1 MTRLDETVAALAGV
15 SPSGERAV
23 LVTLMRVAGSAYSG
37 PGAKLL
43 ILPDASVSGSLGASC
58 FEQDL
63 IGHARRVRAAGAPA
77 LVHYDLT
84 KDDDK
89 PWGLGMGCRGK
100 LDLLLEPVPAGEVPE
115 HLAFLTEAARDRQAA
130 AVATVYR
137 TGELP
142 PPLAARATVRADGRE
157 AGPLLDSLLG
167 TRVRAD
173 ARRVLAEG
181 RARLVGH
188 RLGRRAE
195 AGVVLLL
202 VEFVPPPIALV
213 VCAGGRDAE
222 PLERM
227 ASELGWQVTVMGRDK
242 VPTGLDDRTAAVV
255 MSHNYERD
263 LALLAAL
270 LPSPARYVG
279 ILGSRTRTRELLAEL
294 ARRGVRPT
302 RAQLARLH
310 GPVGLDI
317 GSETPAEVAL
327 SIVAEIQAVFAGR
340 PGGALRSRKGAIH
353 DRS

>member
-1 MTRLDETVAALAGV
+1 MTRLEETVAALARV
-15 SPSGERAV
+15 SPSGKRAV
-23 LVTLMRVAGSAYSG
+23 VATLMKVAGSAYSG
-37 PGAKLL
+37 PGATLL
-43 ILPDASVSGSLGASC
+43 ILPDASVAGNLGASC

-77 LVHYDLT
+77 LVQYDLT
-84 KDDDK
+84 TDDDK

-100 LDLLLEPVPAGEVPE
+100 LDLLLEPVPAGDVPE
-115 HLAFLTEAARDRQAA
+115 HLAFLTEAARARQAA
-130 AVATVYR
+130 AVATVFR
-137 TGELP
+137 PGALP

-157 AGPLLDSLLG
+157 AGPLLDGPLG
-167 TRVRAD
+167 DKVRAD

-181 RARLVGH
+181 RARIVAH

-213 VCAGGRDAE
+213 VCDGGRDAA

-227 ASELGWQVTVMGRDK
+227 ASELGWQIVVTGKDE
-242 VPTGLDDRTAAVV
+242 VPTSLDERTAAVV
-255 MSHNYERD
+255 MSHNYQRD
-263 LALLAAL
+263 LALLTAL

-279 ILGSRTRTRELLAEL
+279 VLGSRARTRELLAEL

-302 RAQLARLH
+302 KTQIARLH

-340 PGGALRSRKGAIH
+340 VGGALRARKGAIH
-353 DRS
+353 DRP